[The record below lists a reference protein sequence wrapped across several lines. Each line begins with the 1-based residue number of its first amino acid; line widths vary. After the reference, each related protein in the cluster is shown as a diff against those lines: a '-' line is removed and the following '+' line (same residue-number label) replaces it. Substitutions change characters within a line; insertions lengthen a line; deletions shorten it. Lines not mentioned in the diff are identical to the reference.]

1 MQREGSIGDGGRVG
15 ETILKITTYP
25 SCGSDKVKKV
35 RRNWTGS
42 FNGKR
47 YTVPN
52 LQYYECPDCGE
63 RVYDRDAMREIEAR
77 SPAFEGMHPK
87 RKSA

>member
-1 MQREGSIGDGGRVG
+1 MIMP
-15 ETILKITTYP
+15 KITSCP
-25 SCGSDKVKKV
+25 SCGSRNIKKI
-35 RRNWTGS
+35 RRNWTGN
-42 FNGKR
+42 FKGKR

-63 RVYDRDAMREIEAR
+63 KIYDRDAMREIEAR
-77 SPAFEGMHPK
+77 SPAFERMHPK

>member
-1 MQREGSIGDGGRVG
+1 M
-15 ETILKITTYP
+15 LKITTCP
-25 SCGSDKVKKV
+25 SCGSRKVKKV

-42 FNGKR
+42 FKGKR

-52 LQYYECPDCGE
+52 LQYYECPGCGE
-63 RVYDRDAMREIEAR
+63 KVYDRDAMREIEAY
-77 SPAFEGMHPK
+77 SPAFERMHPR

>member
-1 MQREGSIGDGGRVG
+1 MCSW
-15 ETILKITTYP
+15 LKITTCP

-52 LQYYECPDCGE
+52 LQYNVCPDCSE
-63 RVYDRDAMREIEAR
+63 RVYDRDAMREIEAL

>member
-1 MQREGSIGDGGRVG
+1 MLNIK
-15 ETILKITTYP
+15 TCP
-25 SCGSDKVKKV
+25 SCGSGKVKKV

-42 FNGKR
+42 FKGKR

-52 LQYYECPDCGE
+52 LQYYGCPDCGE
-63 RVYDRDAMREIEAR
+63 KVYDRDAMREIEAR
-77 SPAFEGMHPK
+77 SPAFDRIHFK